1 MAEGHPGRGRL
12 LAHVDGELERDERR
26 ALRRHLE
33 DCGRCRRRLEE
44 LESHGEI
51 FANAAVRL
59 DRPVPEIVNPAPG
72 AGTGG
77 GAATAA
83 FPPLR
88 AAAAML
94 VLLVGGALLTP
105 PGRALAERAL
115 GGLAE
120 LFSGEPATAPATTT
134 APDTTALRGGTAVS
148 TSVHGGRLEVA
159 IESPEGGGGVIRVT
173 VGAPGRAVVEGRVR
187 DVERSS
193 GRLRVRVDALDGL
206 RIRLPDSVESAE
218 VRVDGRSVLTQ
229 RGREVVPTVPADTVD
244 GELLI
249 RAGP

>member
-1 MAEGHPGRGRL
+1 M
-12 LAHVDGELERDERR
+12 AHVDGELGRDERR

-33 DCGRCRRRLEE
+33 DCPRCRRRLEE
-44 LESHGEI
+44 HESHGEI
-51 FANAAVRL
+51 FESAAARL
-59 DRPVPEIVNPAPG
+59 DRPMPEIANPAPG
-72 AGTGG
+72 AGAG
-77 GAATAA
+77 GAAAA

-88 AAAAML
+88 AAAAVL

-105 PGRALAERAL
+105 AGRALAERAL
-115 GGLAE
+115 GGLAD
-120 LFSGEPATAPATTT
+120 LFSGEPATAPVATT

-148 TSVHGGRLEVA
+148 ASVHGGHLEVA
-159 IESPEGGGGVIRVT
+159 IESQEGGGGVIRVT

-187 DVERSS
+187 DVERSP
-193 GRLRVRVDALDGL
+193 GRLRVRVDALEGL

>member
-12 LAHVDGELERDERR
+12 LAHVDGELAKDERR

-44 LESHGEI
+44 LESHGAV
-51 FANAAVRL
+51 FANAAARL
-59 DRPVPEIVNPAPG
+59 DRPVPEIANPAPG
-72 AGTGG
+72 GGTGG
-77 GAATAA
+77 GAATAG

-88 AAAAML
+88 AAAAVL
-94 VLLVGGALLTP
+94 LLLVGGALLTP
-105 PGRALAERAL
+105 AGRALA
-115 GGLAE
+115 GLAD
-120 LFSGEPATAPATTT
+120 LFSREPATAPATTT
-134 APDTTALRGGTAVS
+134 ASDTTALRGGTAVS
-148 TSVHGGRLEVA
+148 ASVHGGRLEVA
-159 IESPEGGGGVIRVT
+159 IESPDGGGGVIRVT

-187 DVERSS
+187 DVERSP
-193 GRLRVRVDALDGL
+193 GRLRVRVDAEDGL
-206 RIRLPDSVESAE
+206 RIRLPDSVGSAE

-229 RGREVVPTVPADTVD
+229 RGRQVVPSVPADTVD